1 MKIVRDKRLEG
12 GRRRGRRGWRG
23 TERLEESEE
32 GREVGRGRPRT
43 RRIIARVISP
53 SRCARARGSPFLFPY
68 LSALPSSCL
77 ALSASCVRTVRY
89 IHARVSICMREKPER
104 KEILVARGMGGRG
117 GRERRGEGGG

>member
-23 TERLEESEE
+23 TEWLEEEEDEE
-32 GREVGRGRPRT
+32 GRQRGRPRT

-53 SRCARARGSPFLFPY
+53 SVCRAGSPFLFPY

-77 ALSASCVRTVRY
+77 AL
-89 IHARVSICMREKPER
+89 MRAYCT
-104 KEILVARGMGGRG
+104 LHT
-117 GRERRGEGGG
+117 RES